1 MTRSTVVLVF
11 STIALAFSFS
21 VAHGQAVKPPALT
34 GVDHT
39 SAVAEALNA
48 IERDATASGDFSAA
62 AVSAERLLAHV
73 TAYAPVRQSRA
84 FVEAAFAARHYR
96 YLAAIPPD
104 DARALHPFLAEHTE
118 LARTLAFLIS
128 PEEQPRAV
136 YSTLKKLHAARGEGL
151 AKYPALV
158 AALCVV
164 HDQPLIHQINENRVE
179 APDVVALFD
188 FYVEHENRLLFG
200 LTKLPAELLIWT
212 VDSTS
217 PIKEMEWAVRKF
229 AGNRKVGSLFF
240 QIEYDYDHL
249 RTGKP
254 KKVTQAGFSLPNIL
268 KYGGVCVDQA
278 YFAVMVGKSIGV
290 PTALVSAQSAEV
302 GHAWVG
308 FFQAQGRRGRWNFD
322 VGRYSAYQ
330 GIRGNAEDPQ
340 TRKVIPDSYVSVLA
354 ELIGTRTED
363 RWAAAA
369 FTDAAV
375 YLGEQADGFRP
386 EPIGNPGDDAPPL
399 RPRINDADTQLRLLE
414 AGLRRTPGYSRAWFA
429 IRDLAAQGRMGLS
442 DKKKWAGLLQQMCG
456 RAYPDF
462 TLAILRPMIESI
474 ESPREQLRLW
484 DAAARIVA
492 SRADLSAEVRIAQ
505 GQAWEALDEP
515 AKAGKCYEDVIRR
528 FANDGPFVIT
538 ALAKTEQ
545 MLKAAGKP
553 DRVVQLYANAWQSI
567 RPPSQMAGTFAT
579 QSNYYQVGMIY
590 ADKLAEAGFMDEA
603 EQTRAEIKKKLGV

>member
-1 MTRSTVVLVF
+1 MARNEVVFVF
-11 STIALAFSFS
+11 STIALALAVSIT
-21 VAHGQAVKPPALT
+21 HGQTANPPTQAVF
-34 GVDHT
+34 DHA
-39 SAVAEALNA
+39 SAVSASVRQ
-48 IERDATASGDFSAA
+48 IEHDATASGDFSAA
-62 AVSAERLLAHV
+62 AASAERLLAHV

-96 YLAAIPPD
+96 FLAAIPQD
-104 DARALHPFLAEHTE
+104 DAKVLHQFLGEHTE
-118 LARTLAFLIS
+118 LAQTLAFLVS
-128 PEEQPRAV
+128 PDEQPQAV
-136 YSTLKKLHAARGEGL
+136 YATLKKLSAARGEQL

-164 HDQPLIHQINENRVE
+164 HDQPIVHHINENRVE

-188 FYVEHENRLLFG
+188 FYVEHEKRLLYG
-200 LTKLPAELLIWT
+200 LTKLPAELLVWT

-217 PIKEMEWAVRKF
+217 PIEEMEWAVGKF

-240 QIEYDYDHL
+240 EIEYDYDHL
-249 RTGKP
+249 RKGKP

-290 PTALVSAQSAEV
+290 PTAMVSAQGAEV

-308 FFQAQGRRGRWNFD
+308 FFQTQGRRGRWNFD

-340 TRKVIPDSYVSVLA
+340 TRRTIPDSYVSVLA
-354 ELIGTRTED
+354 ELIGTRTAD

-375 YLGEQADGFRP
+375 YLGNQAEDFRP
-386 EPIGNPGDDAPPL
+386 KPIDRPADDAPPL
-399 RPRINDADTQLRLLE
+399 APRINDAETQLRLLE
-414 AGLRRTPGYSRAWFA
+414 AGLRRTPGYGRAWFA
-429 IRDLAAQGRMGLS
+429 IRNLAAQGRMGLS

-462 TLAILRPMIESI
+462 TLAILRPMIKSI

-484 DAAARIVA
+484 DAAARIVT

-515 AKAGKCYEDVIRR
+515 AKAGQCYEDVIRR

-553 DRVVQLYANAWQSI
+553 ERVVRLYASAWQSI
-567 RPPSQMAGTFAT
+567 RPPSQMAGVFAT

-603 EQTRAEIKKKLGV
+603 EQTRAEIKKTTGV